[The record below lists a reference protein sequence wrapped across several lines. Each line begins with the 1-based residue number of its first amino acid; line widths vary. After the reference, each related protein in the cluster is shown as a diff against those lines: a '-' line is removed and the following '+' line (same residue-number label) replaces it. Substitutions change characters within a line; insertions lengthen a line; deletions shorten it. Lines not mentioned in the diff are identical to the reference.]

1 MSQYVAGHMQLQ
13 TFYEDRQRQALQSP
27 CPPSLPEDDP
37 DSADDPQ
44 STAHDRSSGL
54 LVDSIDE
61 LAPGTSHPEPHT
73 TMDVGEGL
81 SSRPQLSPEI
91 GAAAGLQQP
100 GRPPTGGRQLWGP
113 QPRAGEQHGA
123 QPLQRALWQRPQPIV
138 QQPQQQQPSVQ
149 QQQQQ
154 QQQRG
159 LQGRSRLSDVPVPV
173 DSMHYLSRSGSSAGG
188 SVQELES
195 EMVALEPVRTQA
207 PASHDTS

>member
-1 MSQYVAGHMQLQ
+1 MQLQ

-27 CPPSLPEDDP
+27 CPPSPPEDDP

-54 LVDSIDE
+54 LVDPPDE
-61 LAPGTSHPEPHT
+61 LGSDTSHPEPHT
-73 TMDVGEGL
+73 AIDVAEGL
-81 SSRPQLSPEI
+81 SSRAQPSPEI

-113 QPRAGEQHGA
+113 QARAGEQHGA
-123 QPLQRALWQRPQPIV
+123 QPLQRALWQRPQPLI
-138 QQPQQQQPSVQ
+138 QQPHQPSSAQ

-154 QQQRG
+154 PQQEHQRRG
-159 LQGRSRLSDVPVPV
+159 PPARSRLSDVPLPV
-173 DSMHYLSRSGSSAGG
+173 DSMHYLSRSGSSAAG

-195 EMVALEPVRTQA
+195 EMVALEPGRTQA
-207 PASHDTS
+207 PTGQDSS